1 MPGWSSPVGAR
12 ALALLA
18 LGLAGPGC
26 LAVYRP
32 GQDLTAI
39 SAGMKA
45 RVLEV
50 RAEPFLRTSLATEAP
65 RGTRLRA
72 VTVSREA
79 GRCEGPPAVLQTVD
93 GQEKALPASVAGPRR
108 LEVYLPD
115 PRLLA
120 GSPAWLAIALEPA
133 EPSAGNAAGGCLTVP
148 LVAPSITWQRERAWG
163 AGGFVRGQSAVRT
176 AAGSGLLLSIGGWW
190 RRGGEGPLGLSA
202 ELGFTVGWCG
212 DFMICEE
219 ARIFGPTGAFG
230 GQLRLWRSSRYLV
243 EAELAAELT
252 GAMTTGSDSPWLM
265 ATPRATVRAWRTGP
279 RLLGFTPELRVGA
292 LGLELSYGYRFIS
305 ANRRTGTTPVITL
318 GLVVQ
323 PAL

>member
-1 MPGWSSPVGAR
+1 MPACSSPVGGQ

-32 GQDLTAI
+32 GQDLTAV
-39 SAGMKA
+39 SGGMKA

-65 RGTRLRA
+65 GGTRLRA

-79 GRCEGPPAVLQTVD
+79 GRCEGPPAFLQTVD

-120 GSPAWLAIALEPA
+120 RAPAWLAIAVEQP
-133 EPSAGNAAGGCLTVP
+133 EPSTGDATGGCLTVP
-148 LVAPSITWQRERAWG
+148 LVGPSITWQRQRAWG
-163 AGGFVRGQSAVRT
+163 AGGFVRGQSPTRT
-176 AAGSGLLLSIGGWW
+176 AAGSGLLLSFGGWW
-190 RRGGEGPLGLSA
+190 RRSDEGPLGLSA

-212 DFMICEE
+212 DVMICEE
-219 ARIFGPTGAFG
+219 ARIFGPTSAFG
-230 GQLRLWRSSRYLV
+230 GQVRLWRSSQYLV
-243 EAELAAELT
+243 EAELAGELT

-265 ATPRATVRAWRTGP
+265 ATPRMTVRAWRTGP
-279 RLLGFTPELRVGA
+279 RLLGFSPELRLGA
-292 LGLELSYGYRFIS
+292 LGVELSYGYRFIS
-305 ANRRTGTTPVITL
+305 ANQRTGTTPVITL
-318 GLVVQ
+318 GLVLQ

>member
-1 MPGWSSPVGAR
+1 VGVR

-32 GQDLTAI
+32 GQDLTAV

-65 RGTRLRA
+65 RGTRLLA

-79 GRCEGPPAVLQTVD
+79 GRCEGRPAELQTVD
-93 GQEKALPASVAGPRR
+93 GQEKALPVSVAGPRR

-115 PRLLA
+115 PRMLA
-120 GSPAWLAIALEPA
+120 GAPAWLAMALEPA
-133 EPSAGNAAGGCLTVP
+133 EPAAGDAAVACLTVP
-148 LVAPSITWQRERAWG
+148 LVAPSITWQRQRAWRT
-163 AGGFVRGQSAVRT
+163 GGFVRGQNASRN
-176 AAGSGLLLSIGGWW
+176 AAGSGLLLQIGGWW
-190 RRGGEGPLGLSA
+190 RGSGEGPLGLSA
-202 ELGFTVGWCG
+202 ELAFTVGWCG
-212 DFMICEE
+212 DFTICEE
-219 ARIFGPTGAFG
+219 ARIFGPTGALG
-230 GQLRLWRSSRYLV
+230 GQLRLWHSSRYLV
-243 EAELAAELT
+243 EAELGAELT
-252 GAMTTGSDSPWLM
+252 GTMSTGSDSPWLM
-265 ATPRATVRAWRTGP
+265 ATPRATLRAWRTGP
-279 RLLGFTPELRVGA
+279 RLLGFSPELRVGA
-292 LGLELSYGYRFIS
+292 LGLELGYGYRFIS
-305 ANRRTGTTPVITL
+305 ANQRTGTTPVMTL